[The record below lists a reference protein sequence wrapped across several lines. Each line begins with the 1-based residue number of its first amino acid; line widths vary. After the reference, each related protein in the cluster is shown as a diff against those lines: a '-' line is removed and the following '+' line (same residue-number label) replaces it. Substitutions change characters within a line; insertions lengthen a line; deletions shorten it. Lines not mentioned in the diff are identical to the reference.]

1 VVGTTLGAALVGAV
15 ALWLLGRRGP
25 GGVRAWT
32 VLAVAFG
39 LLSAGTPFGL
49 DVSVARQLGLVL
61 FHVLATAIVVGV
73 ARQQLARG

>member
-1 VVGTTLGAALVGAV
+1 VAAGTP
-15 ALWLLGRRGP
+15 RP

-39 LLSAGTPFGL
+39 LLSASAAFGL

-61 FHVLATAIVVGV
+61 FHVLATATVVGV
-73 ARQQLARG
+73 ARQQLTRAEVAARQPRRSGG